1 MSLSTSDKDYLVSL
15 NESIMLRTELR
26 GKLGTREGGKR

>member
-1 MSLSTSDKDYLVSL
+1 MSLSISDKDYLVSL

-26 GKLGTREGGKR
+26 RKLGTREGGKR